1 MTWICFPFLL
11 HFWTFITINLI
22 LKKLKLNLLEERW
35 EYLLGKHQVF
45 DNLHVH
51 VSSITMSAEE
61 TGDKVFIPRESIPM
75 DFGLLYVHLC
85 MSCYKN
91 VKYKIHSA
99 AFLTPPPPSFLI
111 LEEELKELSLPYFC
125 LFIFRNWL
133 TYSSWTHWQ
142 SLCDDRFYFYSKQ
155 LIFFCFSMPAW
166 KNKLYLS
173 LFSFCCPDCILERD
187 VAKSYFGGY

>member
-1 MTWICFPFLL
+1 
-11 HFWTFITINLI
+11 
-22 LKKLKLNLLEERW
+22 
-35 EYLLGKHQVF
+35 
-45 DNLHVH
+45 
-51 VSSITMSAEE
+51 
-61 TGDKVFIPRESIPM
+61 M

-91 VKYKIHSA
+91 VKYTIHSA

-133 TYSSWTHWQ
+133 TYSGWTHWQ

-173 LFSFCCPDCILERD
+173 LFFLLLSKLHIGEGCSKKLFWGLLVNETTFAPWPSEKRNIGYERM
-187 VAKSYFGGY
+187 

>member
-1 MTWICFPFLL
+1 MTWICFSFLL

-61 TGDKVFIPRESIPM
+61 AGDKVFIPRESIPM

-91 VKYKIHSA
+91 VKYKIHSV

-133 TYSSWTHWQ
+133 TNSGWTHWQ

-155 LIFFCFSMPAW
+155 LIFFVLVCLPEKTNIF
-166 KNKLYLS
+166 LS
-173 LFSFCCPDCILERD
+173 FPFVVQIAYWR
-187 VAKSYFGGY
+187 GM